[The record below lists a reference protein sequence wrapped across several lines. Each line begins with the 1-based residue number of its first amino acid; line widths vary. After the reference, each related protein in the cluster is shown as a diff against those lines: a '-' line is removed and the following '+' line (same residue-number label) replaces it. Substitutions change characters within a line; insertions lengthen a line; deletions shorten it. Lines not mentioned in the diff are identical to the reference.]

1 MATKSHAEAF
11 REIYWSNEDIAAFIG
26 AGCSDAL
33 RIPLWNKMLLELNRL
48 FKHYNSDDEL
58 LQSIESEG
66 QAKVAENLEKKASDR
81 TIYAAAITRLSKPQ
95 RCYYTSLHIEI
106 LRLTKTIVTTNYD
119 TSFEEALDAIAKFT
133 NLVPDYES
141 QTVGSIMTKSL
152 GRKRCIYHIHGK
164 HTGENYILSTP
175 SYQSQYENN
184 GSGLARLVTT
194 LFAEFNVLF
203 IGFSFNDEYFTKF
216 LRTAMR
222 DVAKD
227 SMRKN
232 ALPDHYCILSDDLM
246 REYMLPQELSD
257 MAVLNINDLVT
268 HGLLEAINVAG
279 IKDEVFVFKKGAE
292 KLLASA
298 PVSTDSI
305 KALDK
310 KIRDLANNRKI
321 LTLIEDLKIKPIYF
335 KGKNYL
341 DIENILR
348 NIMEPMIATVASS
361 FTPS

>member
-11 REIYWSNEDIAAFIG
+11 REIYWNTADIAAFIG

-33 RIPLWNKMLLELNRL
+33 RIPMWTKMLVELNRL
-48 FKHYNSDDEL
+48 FSHYSTEDEL
-58 LQSIESEG
+58 LQSIEIDG
-66 QAKVAENLEKKASDR
+66 QAKVAENIEKKAPDR
-81 TIYAAAITRLSKPQ
+81 ASYTAAITRLTKPQ
-95 RCYYTSLHIEI
+95 RCFYTSLHIEI

-119 TSFEEALDAIAKFT
+119 TSFEEALDAIAKF
-133 NLVPDYES
+133 NNAPLDYDS
-141 QTVGSIMTKSL
+141 QTVGNMKTKDL
-152 GRKRCIYHIHGK
+152 GRRRCIYHLHGK
-164 HTGENYILSTP
+164 HSGENYILSTP
-175 SYQSQYENN
+175 SYQSQYDNP

-227 SMRKN
+227 SMRKD

-246 REYMLPQELSD
+246 REYLLPQELSD
-257 MAVLNINDLVT
+257 MGVININDLVT
-268 HGLLEAINVAG
+268 HGLLEAKNIPG
-279 IKDEVFVFKKGAE
+279 IKEEVFEFIKGSD
-292 KLLASA
+292 KLLTTA
-298 PVSTDSI
+298 PVSSDSI

-310 KIRDLANNRKI
+310 KIRDIANNRKI
-321 LTLIEDLKIKPIYF
+321 LALINDLNIKPIYF

-341 DIENILR
+341 DIEHILR
-348 NIMEPMIATVASS
+348 NIMEPMVATVASS